1 MAKIKIESGFSIKSI
16 TNYVSP
22 PTLIIGGFWIFLLVV
37 AAFVKLPFDTI
48 FSDGINRF
56 GRWGLLTLAMLP
68 AIQSGVGPN
77 FALPLGIVCG
87 LLGMVCAIV
96 LNFTGMGWLVI
107 SSLFAILFATI
118 MGFGYGKL
126 MNMVKGS
133 EMAIATYT
141 GFSMTM
147 LFCILWLLL
156 PFNDLRIAWPLGG
169 GTGLRE
175 LILLQPFDANQIL
188 DNFLSFKLGE
198 VVIPTGLLFVFFV
211 SCFLIW
217 LFMRSKTGI
226 AITASGSNPM
236 FASAAGIN
244 VDKSRILAN
253 IISTILG
260 ALGIIVYAQS
270 FGFTQLY
277 QAPLMMAFPAVA
289 GILIGGATVR
299 KARIIHVLLGA
310 FIFQGLM
317 ATSLPVANELFAGT
331 DLSETL
337 RMIIQNGIILYAL
350 MQAGRGKK

>member
-1 MAKIKIESGFSIKSI
+1 MEKVKIESGFSFKTI

-22 PTLIIGGFWIFLLVV
+22 PTLIIGGFWIFLLIV
-37 AAFVKLPFDTI
+37 AAFIKLPFDTI

-56 GRWGLLTLAMLP
+56 GRWGLLTLAMVP

-87 LLGMVCAIV
+87 LLGIVCAIV
-96 LNFTGMGWLVI
+96 LNFTGMGWLI
-107 SSLFAILFATI
+107 MASLFAIVFATI
-118 MGFGYGKL
+118 MGFVYGKL

-147 LFCILWLLL
+147 LFCILWLVL

-169 GTGLRE
+169 GSGLRD
-175 LILLQPFDANQIL
+175 LIRLEAFGASQVL
-188 DNFLSFKLGE
+188 DNFLSFKMGE
-198 VVIPTGLLFVFFV
+198 VVFPTGLLIVFFAG
-211 SCFLIW
+211 CFAVW
-217 LFMRSKTGI
+217 LFMRSKTGV
-226 AITASGSNPM
+226 AITAGGSNPM
-236 FASAAGIN
+236 FASAAGLN
-244 VDKSRILAN
+244 VDNGRIMAN

-270 FGFTQLY
+270 FGFAQLY
-277 QAPLMMAFPAVA
+277 QAPLLMAFPAVA
-289 GILIGGATVR
+289 GILIGGASVR
-299 KARIIHVLLGA
+299 RARVIHVIMGA

-350 MQAGRGKK
+350 MQAGRSK

>member
-1 MAKIKIESGFSIKSI
+1 MAEIKIEGGFSFKTLTSH
-16 TNYVSP
+16 VSP
-22 PTLIIGGFWIFLLVV
+22 PTLIIGGFWVFLIIV
-37 AAFVKLPFDTI
+37 AAFIKLPFDVI
-48 FSDGINRF
+48 LSDSINRF
-56 GRWGLLTLAMLP
+56 GRWGLLTLAMVP

-96 LNFTGMGWLVI
+96 LNFTGIGLIVVA
-107 SSLFAILFATI
+107 SLFAIVFATI
-118 MGFGYGKL
+118 MGYGYGRL

-147 LFCILWLLL
+147 LFCILWLVL
-156 PFNDLRIAWPLGG
+156 PFNDLRIAWPLGS

-175 LILLQPFDANQIL
+175 LILLGAFDAAQIL
-188 DNFLSFKLGE
+188 DNFMSFNLGE
-198 VVIPTGLLFVFFV
+198 VVIPTGLLVVFSV
-211 SCFLIW
+211 GCFLVW

-226 AITASGSNPM
+226 AITAGGSNPM
-236 FASAAGIN
+236 FASAAGLN
-244 VDKSRILAN
+244 VDRSRVLAN
-253 IISTILG
+253 IVSTILG

-270 FGFTQLY
+270 FGFVQLY
-277 QAPLMMAFPAVA
+277 QAPLMMAFVAVA

-299 KARIIHVLLGA
+299 KAKVVHVVLGA